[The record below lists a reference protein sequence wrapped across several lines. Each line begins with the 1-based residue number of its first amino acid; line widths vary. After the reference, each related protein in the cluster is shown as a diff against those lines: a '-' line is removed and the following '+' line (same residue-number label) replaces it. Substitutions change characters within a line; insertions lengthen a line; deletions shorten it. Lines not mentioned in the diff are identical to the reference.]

1 MGYRKIR
8 LSQSTINKI
17 LELAHKENL
26 EPHEIAKMLDISER
40 DVVSVLHPHW

>member
-1 MGYRKIR
+1 MRRIK
-8 LSQSTINKI
+8 LSQVTINKI

-40 DVVSVLHPHW
+40 DVVSVLHPQW